1 MRTSL
6 TWIIATAALLL
17 SACSDRAF
25 TEFDVLTVEQ
35 SACLFDCPVF
45 EVQIFSDGR
54 VRHSGPTFEHTGG
67 AHESRIDRRGL
78 EQIAKALRDAR
89 IDEMRDSYGS
99 DADGC
104 MTDMST
110 ISFNVSRSRGYR
122 SKRVVFNTGCVGPN
136 MPIERINAL
145 IKAIDQVTGTTQLLE
160 QRKKVHQSGGETEG
174 PSKQRKQIRQLM

>member
-35 SACLFDCPVF
+35 SACLLDCPVF

-89 IDEMRDSYGS
+89 IDEMRDSYVNEV
-99 DADGC
+99 AGC
-104 MTDMST
+104 EQTFSDMST
-110 ISFNVSRSRGYR
+110 ISFSVSRTGGSRNKHVALY
-122 SKRVVFNTGCVGPN
+122 TGCVGATVPTV
-136 MPIERINAL
+136 RINTL
-145 IKAIDQVTGTTQLLE
+145 IKAIDQVTGTTKLLE
-160 QRKKVHQSGGETEG
+160 HRKNVQPAT
-174 PSKQRKQIRQLM
+174 